1 MDRARTGAVAKEIDI
16 QVGEDTEARVWGD
29 PDLLVTALRN
39 LIDNAIA
46 YSEPGT
52 QVGVGT
58 TVRDG
63 AVEIAVVDQGIGIA
77 PQDLPRLFERFYRVD
92 PARSRDTGGTGL
104 GLSIVKH
111 VVADHGGEVTVW
123 SEPGKGSTFT
133 IRLPLVVPVAED
145 EPAAPAADHEEGAR
159 R

>member
-1 MDRARTGAVAKEIDI
+1 MDALVGEAVDRARTAALAKDI
-16 QVGEDTEARVWGD
+16 ELQAGGSPDALVWGD
-29 PDLLVTALRN
+29 ADLLVTALRN

-77 PQDLPRLFERFYRVD
+77 AAGPASAVRALLPRRPGPVPGHRRHR
-92 PARSRDTGGTGL
+92 AR
-104 GLSIVKH
+104 
-111 VVADHGGEVTVW
+111 A
-123 SEPGKGSTFT
+123 
-133 IRLPLVVPVAED
+133 
-145 EPAAPAADHEEGAR
+145 
-159 R
+159 